1 MRRPSAPRLSV
12 PGRGDGPRGSGDVRP
27 GSNVRR
33 LPDPHDGR
41 ARLVC
46 LADRALAA
54 RSVAQDVVAEV
65 EQEWEAHLGKRRMH
79 QLREALTLLR
89 QITDPWAGDA

>member
-1 MRRPSAPRLSV
+1 M
-12 PGRGDGPRGSGDVRP
+12 
-27 GSNVRR
+27 
-33 LPDPHDGR
+33 
-41 ARLVC
+41 C